1 MGEKYMKATRTLP
14 IAIAFVVLTS
24 LPAFALSGWFPG
36 HGGNNGGGNNGGGN
50 NGGGPVSHSAP
61 GPVIGLGLPAVV
73 ALGGYLW
80 VRNRNRKSKDG
91 Q

>member
-1 MGEKYMKATRTLP
+1 MKATRTLP

-24 LPAFALSGWFPG
+24 LPAFALSGWFPSKPG
-36 HGGNNGGGNNGGGN
+36 HGGGNNGGGN
-50 NGGGPVSHSAP
+50 NGGGQVSHSAP
-61 GPVIGLGLPAVV
+61 GPVIGLGLPVVV

-80 VRNRNRKSKDG
+80 VRNRNRKSKNG